1 MTCAGTGSGPLGP
14 ARGTIAAILFSGL
27 AGCSLAPP
35 YAPPSYVLPA
45 EWRGQGPFGVA
56 NPSDSLPRGPW
67 WEQFGDPLLSQLEQ
81 QLEAQNP
88 TLAAMYEQY
97 VEARDAAAA
106 ARGALYPQLSVSA
119 EASYNKQST
128 NALFKNPAITQF
140 STQGLTQLEG
150 AASWQPDFWQR
161 IGNQVRQQARL
172 AQSSAALV
180 ANARLSLQTQLAND
194 YFALRGLDAEAVIY
208 HSAVAEYR
216 TSVEITEL
224 RLRGQIGSQLD
235 VSRAQAQLAST
246 EALESANLA
255 SRSVLEHAIATL
267 VGADASTFTI
277 PPRPDGGLTNPPV
290 PAGVPAQLLERRPDI
305 ASAERQMAAANAG
318 IGIARAAF
326 FPNITISGTAGFED
340 AGLNLFTLPN
350 SLWSVGATA
359 LQPLFEG
366 GLRRAELQSS
376 WAQFALTRD
385 NYRGLVLTAVQQVE
399 DGLTLSQSLQSQTRS
414 QAEAVTAANQAVDLA
429 NQLYIGGV
437 VAYLEVVIAQET
449 ALTAALTQA
458 QTRTLQLQTTVNLIG
473 ALGGGWTRENLP
485 SEKDVSPFDPADLLH
500 DVRQPRPDGTGEG
513 GSESSRAP
521 R

>member
-1 MTCAGTGSGPLGP
+1 MIVLTE
-14 ARGTIAAILFSGL
+14 L
-27 AGCSLAPP
+27 AGCALAPP
-35 YAPPSYVLPA
+35 YEPPRYVLPA
-45 EWRGQGPFGVA
+45 EWRGERPFGVA
-56 NPSDSLPRGPW
+56 SPSDTLPRGPW

-106 ARGALYPQLSVSA
+106 ARSALYPQISVSG

-128 NALFKNPAITQF
+128 NALFKNPAITEF
-140 STQGLTQLEG
+140 STQGLTLLEG

-161 IGNQVRQQARL
+161 IRNQERQQARL

-180 ANARLSLQTQLAND
+180 ANARLSLQTQLAD
-194 YFALRGLDAEAVIY
+194 DFVALRGLDAQAVIY
-208 HSAVAEYR
+208 RRAVAEYE
-216 TSVEITEL
+216 TSVEITQL
-224 RLRGQIGSQLD
+224 RLHGDIGSALD
-235 VSRAQAQLAST
+235 VRRAQAQLAST

-267 VGADASTFTI
+267 VGADASTFAI
-277 PPRPDGGLTNPPV
+277 PPRPDSGLTNPAV

-326 FPNITISGTAGFED
+326 FPNITISGAAGFED

-350 SLWSVGATA
+350 SLWSVGAAA

-385 NYRGLVLTAVQQVE
+385 NYRGVVLTALQQVE
-399 DGLTLSQSLQSQTRS
+399 DGLALSQSLQSQARS
-414 QAEAVTAANQAVDLA
+414 QAEAVTAADQAVDLTD
-429 NQLYIGGV
+429 QLYIGGIGT
-437 VAYLEVVIAQET
+437 YLEVVIAQET
-449 ALTAALTQA
+449 ALTADLTQA
-458 QTRTLQLQTTVNLIG
+458 QTRTLQLQTTINLIG
-473 ALGGGWTRENLP
+473 ALGGGWTTENLP
-485 SEKDVSPFDPADLLH
+485 GEKDVLPFNPADLTH

-513 GSESSRAP
+513 GSESSRPP